1 MPTDKILIV
10 HFLWCFSVGGR
21 GVCGFFF
28 LSCVLLIVQIMKF
41 FREFPRDPSRL
52 FIILTKSRNKKGK
65 KGWSSESKCRR
76 NG

>member
-28 LSCVLLIVQIMKF
+28 FYPVFC
-41 FREFPRDPSRL
+41 
-52 FIILTKSRNKKGK
+52 
-65 KGWSSESKCRR
+65 
-76 NG
+76 